1 MFLMLRAQKRL
12 TITAG
17 KITDLSLE
25 GFTTVSKS
33 YAGNTAAS
41 KNDLVCSIMKFQ
53 IMKSSASYISVLRA
67 LY

>member
-33 YAGNTAAS
+33 Q
-41 KNDLVCSIMKFQ
+41 V
-53 IMKSSASYISVLRA
+53 VL
-67 LY
+67 LIPKMIWFGPL